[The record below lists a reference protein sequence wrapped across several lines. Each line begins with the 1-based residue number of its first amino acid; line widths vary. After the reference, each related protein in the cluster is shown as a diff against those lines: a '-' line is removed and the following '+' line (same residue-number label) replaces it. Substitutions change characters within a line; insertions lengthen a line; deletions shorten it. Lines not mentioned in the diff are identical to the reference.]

1 VRLAIDDFGT
11 GYSSLAILQDMPFDI
26 LKVDRA
32 FINDLD
38 DDRRRRAFTAA
49 IFGLGETLG
58 LHMIAEGVEREEQR
72 ATLLSLGCV
81 LAQGFLFSR
90 AVPGVEIVEMLR
102 GERTVGGVV
111 PLRILTTDT
120 VAGSALGGSQFA

>member
-1 VRLAIDDFGT
+1 
-11 GYSSLAILQDMPFDI
+11 MPFDI

-32 FINDLD
+32 FISDVD

-49 IFGLGETLG
+49 IFGLGDTLG

-72 ATLLSLGCV
+72 TSLLSLGCT

-90 AVPGVEIVEMLR
+90 AVPGEEIVEMLR
-102 GERTVGGVV
+102 GERSVGGLV
-111 PLRILTTDT
+111 PLRV
-120 VAGSALGGSQFA
+120 VAGGDDETVPATSLPA